1 MNNEI
6 TLRRSN
12 RLVQLVHAPTD
23 ISSTYTQNQPCAA
36 AAVSCFVQC

>member
-6 TLRRSN
+6 PLRRSN
-12 RLVQLVHAPTD
+12 QLSYEA